1 MKKALLF
8 LFVGGFFSAQNVEFT
23 DLNFKNAIIKA
34 YPAVDANKDHEISY
48 EEAKTLTTIRNLANY
63 PLITNAKGIV
73 AFINLTE
80 LSLTQKDITTIDVS
94 KNTKLTTLNLRENK
108 LAGTLDVSSLSA
120 LKTLELNSN
129 ALVEVTLPV
138 NGNIETLYINENK
151 LTKIDVKTLPNLKRL
166 FLVNNQ
172 ITVLD
177 LSQNT
182 NLERLHIDKNKVTN
196 LDLTNLTKLDWISV
210 NDNLLTNITFHN
222 NPMLKT
228 ILAQNNKIETLNF
241 QDDFTNGLTV
251 INLTGNATFNKIIK
265 DCNDTLPSNVSVAV
279 EDNCILGTQSE
290 VSNFVKFYP
299 NPVTDQIYFSE
310 NLEIENYQ
318 ILNVE
323 GKVVRSEN
331 ALKLKSLEVSTLE
344 RGVYL
349 LKLKTKKGD
358 LFHRFIKN

>member
-1 MKKALLF
+1 MKKVLLF

-23 DLNFKNAIIKA
+23 DINFKNAIIKA
-34 YPAVDANKDHEISY
+34 YPAVDANKDHEISF
-48 EEAKTLTTIRNLANY
+48 EEAKTLTSIRNLSSY
-63 PLITNAKGIV
+63 PLITNVKGIES
-73 AFINLTE
+73 FTNLIE
-80 LSLTQKDITTIDVS
+80 LSLTQKDFTTIDVS

-129 ALVEVTLPV
+129 ALAEVVLPV

-151 LTKIDVKTLPNLKRL
+151 LTEIDIKTLPNLKRL

-182 NLERLHIDKNKVTN
+182 TLERLHIDKNKVTN
-196 LDLTNLTKLDWISV
+196 LDLTNLTKLNWMSV
-210 NDNLLTNITFHN
+210 NDNLLTNITFRN
-222 NPMLKT
+222 NPVLKT
-228 ILAQNNKIETLNF
+228 ILAQNNNIETLNF
-241 QDDFTNGLTV
+241 QDGFTNGLTL
-251 INLTGNATFNKIIK
+251 INLTGNATFSKIIK
-265 DCNDTLPSNVSVAV
+265 DCNDTLPSNVSVPIQ
-279 EDNCILGTQSE
+279 DNCILGTKSE
-290 VSNFVKFYP
+290 ILNSVKFYP

-331 ALKLKSLEVSTLE
+331 ALDVKSLEVSTLE
-344 RGVYL
+344 KGFYL
-349 LKLKTKKGD
+349 LKLQTKKGE
-358 LFHRFIKN
+358 LVHRFIKN

>member
-23 DLNFKNAIIKA
+23 DINFKNAIIKA
-34 YPAVDANKDHEISY
+34 YPAVDANIDHQISF
-48 EEAKTLTTIRNLANY
+48 EEAKTLTSMRNLASY
-63 PLITNAKGIV
+63 PLITNVKGIE

-80 LSLTQKDITTIDVS
+80 LSLTQKDFKTIDVS

-129 ALVEVTLPV
+129 ALVEVVLPL

-151 LTKIDVKTLPNLKRL
+151 LTEIDVRTLPNLKRL

-172 ITVLD
+172 IAALD

-182 NLERLHIDKNKVTN
+182 ILERLHIDKNKVTN
-196 LDLTNLTKLDWISV
+196 LDLTNLTKLNWMSV
-210 NDNLLTNITFHN
+210 NDNLLTNITFRN
-222 NPMLKT
+222 NPVLKT
-228 ILAQNNKIETLNF
+228 ILAQNNKIKILNF
-241 QDDFTNGLTV
+241 QDGFTNMLTV

-265 DCNDTLPSNVSVAV
+265 DCDDTLPSNVSVAI
-279 EDNCILGTQSE
+279 EDNCILGTQNE
-290 VSNFVKFYP
+290 VLNSVKFYP

-310 NLEIENYQ
+310 NLQIQNYQ

-331 ALKLKSLEVSTLE
+331 VLILKSLEVSTLE
-344 RGVYL
+344 KGVYL

-358 LFHRFIKN
+358 LVHRFIKN